1 MLDGKSREGLRSSHI
16 RSSYPQIMLIVKGES
31 SSFRSSCLNKQDVT
45 IDLDAVS
52 SVDQI
57 HQGQTHHLIVFSFRQ
72 DLPSRFDLG
81 LSAVL
86 SQHVIVVDN
95 SLNESLLKVYQV
107 FISTSKELIGV
118 RCLPYRHESRQLPGG
133 LYIPSG

>member
-1 MLDGKSREGLRSSHI
+1 
-16 RSSYPQIMLIVKGES
+16 MLIVKGES

-57 HQGQTHHLIVFSFRQ
+57 YQGQTHHLIVFSFRQ
-72 DLPSRFDLG
+72 DLPSRFDLR

-95 SLNESLLKVYQV
+95 SLNESLLKV
-107 FISTSKELIGV
+107 
-118 RCLPYRHESRQLPGG
+118 
-133 LYIPSG
+133 